1 MQNNQPTIL
10 KPPPPGFQS
19 GARRGGRVILKR
31 LPLLAMAALVSLML
45 WTALSEGIVLAQSSV
60 MSVTGQ
66 AFWRPSSSAS
76 WRRLTPGKLPAG
88 AQVKTSRN
96 GTIRLVRPNG
106 AFAVVRGGVE
116 QSADNPGRV
125 RKTKKRGGFFSV
137 LRSMLF
143 SSSVRRKAALETT
156 VTGLEPEEDPG
167 KNNDWLILLKAPP
180 FTPDA
185 MEKVLEVAS
194 GYSTRP
200 YQNRALALV
209 MRLRSDMRDHPG
221 VQQMVASARESFGA
235 PATFSVGK
243 VGGTLPGPLRSGATI
258 RQGDK
263 LRMNYRSETES
274 FPYVFLMSI
283 GTKGAPGPA
292 MLHPKNPMAVKAV
305 TPREELFLPGP
316 GISFTAN
323 DNIGQE
329 IIWVWS
335 CAAPIT
341 DMRKF
346 QGSITK
352 IAAVLKEGKFPDP
365 ALLQETSPGFCPQT
379 FTYVLHHR

>member
-1 MQNNQPTIL
+1 MQNNLPTIL

-19 GARRGGRVILKR
+19 GARRGVRVILKR

-180 FTPDA
+180 FTPEA

-221 VQQMVASARESFGA
+221 VQQMVAGARESFGA

-335 CAAPIT
+335 CAAPVT
-341 DMRKF
+341 DMNKLRA
-346 QGSITK
+346 SIQKVT
-352 IAAVLKEGKFPDP
+352 AALKGGKPPD
-365 ALLQETSPGFCPQT
+365 AAFLRENSPGFCPQT

>member
-1 MQNNQPTIL
+1 MNKQTTRIPATPAL
-10 KPPPPGFQS
+10 QS
-19 GARRGGRVILKR
+19 GRRAGLPVILER
-31 LPLLAMAALVSLML
+31 LPILAMAALVSLML
-45 WTALSEGIVLAQSSV
+45 WTAVSEGIAMAQSSV

-66 AFWRPSSSAS
+66 AFWRRSSSAS
-76 WRRLTPGKLPAG
+76 WQILRPGKLPAG
-88 AQVKTSRN
+88 ALVKTSRN

-116 QSADNPGRV
+116 QSADNPGRI
-125 RKTKKRGGFFSV
+125 RKTRKRGGFFSV

-156 VTGLEPEEDPG
+156 VRGLEPEEDPG
-167 KNNDWLILLKAPP
+167 KQNDWLVLLKAPP
-180 FTPDA
+180 FTPES

-221 VQQMVASARESFGA
+221 IQQMEAGARESFGA
-235 PATFSVGK
+235 PATFSVEK

-258 RQGDK
+258 KEGDK

-283 GTKGAPGPA
+283 GSKGAPGPS
-292 MLHPKNPMAVKAV
+292 MLHPKNPTQVRAV

-335 CAAPIT
+335 CAAPVT
-341 DMRKF
+341 DMNKLRD
-346 QGSITK
+346 SIMK
-352 IAAVLKEGKFPDP
+352 ITAALKKGKYPDR
-365 ALLQETSPGFCPQT
+365 ALLQENSPGFCPQS

>member
-1 MQNNQPTIL
+1 MQMNKETTR
-10 KPPPPGFQS
+10 KPAASDFPAG
-19 GARRGGRVILKR
+19 RRAGWPAFLER
-31 LPLLAMAALVSLML
+31 LPLLALAGLVSLLL
-45 WTALSEGIVLAQSSV
+45 WSAFAERIAMAQSSV
-60 MSVTGQ
+60 MSVTGK
-66 AFWRPSSSAS
+66 AYWRSSSSAS
-76 WRRLTPGKLPAG
+76 WQPLRPGKLPAG
-88 AQVKTSRN
+88 ALVKTSRYA
-96 GTIRLVRPNG
+96 TIRLVRPNG
-106 AFAVVRGGVE
+106 AFAVVRGGME

-125 RKTKKRGGFFSV
+125 AKTRKRGGFFSV

-143 SSSVRRKAALETT
+143 SSNVRRKAALETT

-167 KNNDWLILLKAPP
+167 KRNDWLDLLKAPP
-180 FTPDA
+180 FTPES
-185 MEKVLEVAS
+185 MEKVLEVAA

-235 PATFSVGK
+235 PATFSVAK

-258 RQGDK
+258 KEGDK

-274 FPYVFLMSI
+274 FPYIFLLSI

-292 MLHPKNPMAVKAV
+292 MLHPKNPMQVKAV

-316 GISFTAN
+316 GISFKAN

-335 CAAPIT
+335 CAAPVTDLSKLQQSIMKIT
-341 DMRKF
+341 
-346 QGSITK
+346 
-352 IAAVLKEGKFPDP
+352 AVLKGGKYPDR
-365 ALLQETSPGFCPQT
+365 ALLQENSPGFCPQT
-379 FTYVLHHR
+379 FSYVLHHR